1 MPVINGV
8 YTKDF
13 PALGRAPIDTDII
26 PIAELANQITY
37 KTTLGELF
45 NAKVFGTTGRL
56 SKFTSANTL
65 GNSILNEIGNAI
77 HLTNAGSSYAS
88 FGIINPGTPGEPGI
102 DNDAYIG
109 STINNDFTIRVN
121 NVEAAR
127 FDTALRFKITTIQNA
142 TTDTDKF
149 LVSDGGVVKYRTGA
163 EVLSDIG
170 AASASGYVPY
180 SGATSNVNLGEF
192 NITAS
197 SLIKVGGVDTQFLKA
212 DGSVDN
218 NDYLTANDLPSTLS
232 LYATNVAAAVA
243 GYFKLVTTIDDP
255 DYNTIAVDVPTGA
268 ITTTDQLIASLVSPV
283 NLINGN
289 PGVFNVTTIGNI
301 TRLSGSGEAEFYF
314 KIYKR
319 DSVGVETLIGTS
331 SNTIPVI
338 NTGYSEFFAT
348 AIWNDGVFGV
358 TDSIVLKYYATR
370 LSGGSNPTY
379 QFQFGG
385 DQPVRTIVPIPTAV
399 IPNIFLEELADVED
413 GVASNNDGIFFDS
426 SVSLWKY
433 KSVSE
438 VLGYTPANDASVVHL
453 DGTETITGR
462 KTFNNVNGLTIDEVS
477 GALVPTK
484 IFSSNI
490 QTLNYAVSN
499 TSNNFL
505 GTFLGTVTANRT
517 YSIPDISG
525 TLALTSQLHDAITL
539 SAIGSTPNAN
549 GATLTGQVLNL
560 QPASASFGGVITTG
574 SQTIA
579 GTKTFSVDA
588 VVNGVNIGRGGGNIA
603 TNTRIGQNAGLSNT
617 TGFYNSFIGYQSG
630 YYNTQG
636 DHNSFIGAY
645 AGHYN
650 TFGYDNSFIGAYAGH
665 SNTTGYNN
673 SAIGYLAGYAN
684 TSGNHNSFIGVDSG
698 SRNTT
703 GTYNLFIGYSAGN
716 FISSSG
722 NNVTPSNSIFLGYD
736 TRALNNNE
744 TNQIVIG
751 HNGRGLGSNTTVL
764 GNSSTVFGRF
774 WGNLLVGD
782 SSNTGEALQITGNA
796 KITGTIT
803 NGTYT
808 YTLPSANGI
817 LALTSNLSAY
827 LPLTGGTLTGALT
840 LNSGVG
846 SNPNFASTVNGLE
859 ITSDGSTASNRNIIF
874 KIASTTAL
882 SIDNSTNV
890 AIGYTTNPSLYKLD
904 VNGTGRFT
912 GALSGTS
919 ATFSDGTQGLIIR
932 SYTGGAGYGAIYA
945 STLTPNGS
953 NPALIAK
960 NDTTFLNVNTGG
972 TLYLSVGTVSA
983 LTIAS
988 TGAATFSSP
997 NSVISN
1003 NQGIRVYTNDALG
1016 ADIGG
1021 GISFGGNYISGAT
1034 ADFANIKSG
1043 KDNSTSGNYAG
1054 YLAFST
1060 NAQATGNVER
1070 MRITSGGNVLIGTTD
1085 NPGVKLNVNGDIKTS
1100 APSGGTAKP
1109 FKVGAAATYGGA
1121 ATFDR
1126 TIEIEI
1132 DGTTYY
1138 LAAKTTST

>member
-88 FGIINPGTPGEPGI
+88 FGIINPGTPGDPGI

-121 NVEAAR
+121 NTEAAR
-127 FDTALRFKITTIQNA
+127 FDTLLRFKIANIENA
-142 TTDTDKF
+142 ITDTDKF

-180 SGATSNVNLGEF
+180 SGATSNVNLGAF

-197 SLIKVGGVDTQFLKA
+197 SLIKAGGVDTQFLKA

-218 NDYLTANDLPSTLS
+218 NNYLTANDLPSTLS

-289 PGVFNVTTIGNI
+289 PGVFNVTTTGNI
-301 TRLSGSGEAEFYF
+301 TRISGSGEAEFYF

-319 DSVGVETLIGTS
+319 DSGGVETLIGTS

-348 AIWNDGVFGV
+348 AIWNDGIFGV

-574 SQTIA
+574 RQTIA

-588 VVNGVNIGRGGGNIA
+588 IINGLTIGHGGSNLGSNTVVGFEALFSNTTGENNTGNGIQSLFS
-603 TNTRIGQNAGLSNT
+603 NTTGIQNSAFGASSLLYNTTGDLNSSFGSVSLRDNTSGSSNSSFGAFSLLSNT
-617 TGFYNSFIGYQSG
+617 TGYGNIAMG
-630 YYNTQG
+630 YYAGAFTNSSASNLTSNNSVYLGNDTSSSASGNT
-636 DHNSFIGAY
+636 NEIVIGAY
-645 AGHYN
+645 ARG
-650 TFGYDNSFIGAYAGH
+650 GGS
-665 SNTTGYNN
+665 N
-673 SAIGYLAGYAN
+673 SATLGN
-684 TSGNHNSFIGVDSG
+684 TSITKTLLYGNLGLGVTPSAWESAYRAFQWSTLGSIYQGNSANIGFGNNMYV
-698 SRNTT
+698 N
-703 GTYNLFIGYSAGN
+703 SAGN
-716 FISSSG
+716 NIYITSNYATLSDQYNGQHRWFTAPSG
-722 NNVTPSNSIFLGYD
+722 T
-736 TRALNNNE
+736 A
-744 TNQIVIG
+744 
-751 HNGRGLGSNTTVL
+751 
-764 GNSSTVFGRF
+764 
-774 WGNLLVGD
+774 
-782 SSNTGEALQITGNA
+782 GNA
-796 KITGTIT
+796 ISFTQAM
-803 NGTYT
+803 
-808 YTLPSANGI
+808 TLTS
-817 LALTSNLSAY
+817 TSNL
-827 LPLTGGTLTGALT
+827 LIG
-840 LNSGVG
+840 
-846 SNPNFASTVNGLE
+846 
-859 ITSDGSTASNRNIIF
+859 
-874 KIASTTAL
+874 K
-882 SIDNSTNV
+882 TNDE
-890 AIGYTTNPSLYKLD
+890 GYKLD
-904 VNGTGRFT
+904 VNGTGRFS
-912 GALSGTS
+912 GAAGVQMSRLKLVESTYS
-919 ATFSDGTQGLIIR
+919 TNYTI
-932 SYTGGAGYGAIYA
+932 YTGVDNSNSIGIYNET
-945 STLTPNGS
+945 SGVYNL
-953 NPALIAK
+953 K
-960 NDTTFLNVNTGG
+960 
-972 TLYLSVGTVSA
+972 
-983 LTIAS
+983 IAS
-988 TGAATFSSP
+988 TGAATFSS
-997 NSVISN
+997 SVTVN
-1003 NQGIRVYTNDALG
+1003 G
-1016 ADIGG
+1016 AYNVPSTSYFKGNA
-1021 GISFGGNYISGAT
+1021 SFGFRFNNA
-1034 ADFANIKSG
+1034 AD
-1043 KDNSTSGNYAG
+1043 T
-1054 YLAFST
+1054 T
-1060 NAQATGNVER
+1060 NLLVIAD
-1070 MRITSGGNVLIGTTD
+1070 S
-1085 NPGVKLNVNGDIKTS
+1085 
-1100 APSGGTAKP
+1100 
-1109 FKVGAAATYGGA
+1109 GA
-1121 ATFDR
+1121 ATLSNLAGTGSRAVLADANGLLSAPVSDISVKENIQSIGYGLNEIVKMNPVWFDFVDDYKNFGKGR
-1126 TIEIEI
+1126 QNGNIAQEMQKIIPEAVFTTPSTGKMGINYDQLHAVYIKAIQELKAEIE
-1132 DGTTYY
+1132 
-1138 LAAKTTST
+1138 LLKNK

>member
-149 LVSDGGVVKYRTGA
+149 LVSDGGVVKYRTGT
-163 EVLSDIG
+163 EVLADIG
-170 AASASGYVPY
+170 GASASGFVPY
-180 SGATSNVNLGEF
+180 TGATSNVNLGAF

-197 SLIKVGGVDTQFLKA
+197 SLIKAGGVDTQFLKA

-218 NDYLTANDLPSTLS
+218 NNYLTANDLPSTLS

-289 PGVFNVTTIGNI
+289 PGVFNVTTTGNI
-301 TRLSGSGEAEFYF
+301 TRISGSGEAEFF
-314 KIYKR
+314 FRIYKR
-319 DSVGVETLIGTS
+319 DSGGVETLIGTS
-331 SNTIPVI
+331 GNTIPVI
-338 NTGYSEFFAT
+338 NSGYSEFFAT

-370 LSGGSNPTY
+370 LAGGSNPTY

-433 KSVSE
+433 KSVAE

-525 TLALTSQLHDAITL
+525 TLALTSNIT
-539 SAIGSTPNAN
+539 SAISGTTNYIPKFTGANTIGNSSLQTDTSGNLGLGVTPSAWGGSYKAIQIGGTSA
-549 GATLTGQVLNL
+549 LWNL
-560 QPASASFGGVITTG
+560 LDTT
-574 SQTIA
+574 
-579 GTKTFSVDA
+579 
-588 VVNGVNIGRGGGNIA
+588 
-603 TNTRIGQNAGLSNT
+603 GLSNNL
-617 TGFYNSFIGYQSG
+617 YNDGSFKYIQTKAATNYFQ
-630 YYNTQG
+630 TQG
-636 DHNSFIGAY
+636 EHQWFNAPIGT
-645 AGHYN
+645 AGN
-650 TFGYDNSFIGAYAGH
+650 AITFTQAMTLNA
-665 SNTTGYNN
+665 
-673 SAIGYLAGYAN
+673 
-684 TSGNHNSFIGVDSG
+684 SGNLGLG
-698 SRNTT
+698 
-703 GTYNLFIGYSAGN
+703 
-716 FISSSG
+716 
-722 NNVTPSNSIFLGYD
+722 VTPSAWVGAKAISVGGAGSYYADGLTYGWQTGMVANAYRTGSTTWAYQNSGIVATRVEMSEINPFTIFTAPSG
-736 TRALNNNE
+736 TA
-744 TNQIVIG
+744 
-751 HNGRGLGSNTTVL
+751 
-764 GNSSTVFGRF
+764 
-774 WGNLLVGD
+774 
-782 SSNTGEALQITGNA
+782 GNA
-796 KITGTIT
+796 ITFTQAM
-803 NGTYT
+803 
-808 YTLPSANGI
+808 TLGANGI
-817 LALTSNLSAY
+817 LS
-827 LPLTGGTLTGALT
+827 LPS
-840 LNSGVG
+840 SG
-846 SNPNFASTVNGLE
+846 SLE
-859 ITSDGSTASNRNIIF
+859 
-874 KIASTTAL
+874 
-882 SIDNSTNV
+882 
-890 AIGYTTNPSLYKLD
+890 IGYTSSPSLYKLD
-904 VNGTGRFT
+904 VNGTVRV
-912 GALSGTS
+912 
-919 ATFSDGTQGLIIR
+919 
-932 SYTGGAGYGAIYA
+932 AG
-945 STLTPNGS
+945 
-953 NPALIAK
+953 ALIAQS
-960 NDTTFLNVNTGG
+960 NIDLTGDLRFQSNVGYGIKSQNGSRLVEIYNG
-972 TLYLSVGTVSA
+972 LFAV
-983 LTIAS
+983 
-988 TGAATFSSP
+988 TGAATFSSSVSVNGSAIGRANAIRINGANLASTS
-997 NSVISN
+997 NSYNAFIS
-1003 NQGIRVYTNDALG
+1003 TNTTQAI
-1016 ADIGG
+1016 DIGG
-1021 GISFGGNYISGAT
+1021 SLGLGGEVGGDNAAFAVISGR
-1034 ADFANIKSG
+1034 KE
-1043 KDNSTSGNYAG
+1043 NSTSGNYSG
-1054 YLAFST
+1054 YFAIST
-1060 NAQATGNVER
+1060 IDGGASMTEK